1 VRDVRLSEAN
11 EDFLYILDG
20 PTFDELLKTLNLSVA
35 KRNETWEEQSVP
47 VSVYPLCYA
56 V

>member
-1 VRDVRLSEAN
+1 MRQTN
-11 EDFLYILDG
+11 IYILDG
-20 PTFDELLKTLNLSVA
+20 PTFDELLKTLNPSGA

-56 V
+56 VWPLECL